1 MVIGFDGKRAYQ
13 NKTGLGNY
21 IRSLLPI
28 LAERYP
34 LDKYV
39 LFAPEKTSLFNI
51 STIPQADAV
60 FPSGDF
66 FKSLP
71 AMWRRYGMVK
81 AIKDYG
87 VDLYH
92 GVSNELPNGIRR
104 SGAKS
109 VVTVHDI
116 IFERFPET
124 YNLDERYVHRWK
136 IKYACRV
143 ADAVV
148 AISEQTKNDLVA
160 FYKVPPEK
168 ITVVY
173 QSCNPIFQRPV
184 EEQEKTEIK
193 KRYQLPDKYF
203 LFVSSIAPRKNLI
216 TICRALASIKKEL
229 QIPLVVIGN
238 GKKEKEAA
246 REFMRTNG
254 IEHLLILLN
263 EMPVSNDPGFTT
275 AADFPAIYQQ
285 ALALIYPSIFEGFG
299 APLLEALWSGLPVI
313 SSNASCLPEV
323 GGDAALYFEPYDV
336 DTLSKHMMH
345 VANDE
350 SLASE
355 MILKGRTQAEKFSR
369 EKYAGNMMAVY
380 QSVLNSQTLAN
391 R

>member
-1 MVIGFDGKRAYQ
+1 MIIGYDGKRAYQ

-21 IRSLLPI
+21 IRSLLPV
-28 LAERYP
+28 LAEYYP
-34 LDKYV
+34 NEKYV
-39 LFAPEKTSLFNI
+39 LFAPEKTDLFNLND
-51 STIPQADAV
+51 IPQADAV

-66 FKSLP
+66 YKTLP
-71 AMWRRYGMVK
+71 AVWRRYGMVK
-81 AIKDYG
+81 AIKDYA
-87 VDLYH
+87 VDIYH

-143 ADAVV
+143 ADTVV
-148 AISEQTKNDLVA
+148 AISEQTRNDLIE
-160 FYKVPPEK
+160 FYKVPAEK

-173 QSCNPIFQRPV
+173 QSCNPIFQRLV
-184 EEQEKTEIK
+184 NENEKQSVK
-193 KRYQLPDKYF
+193 HLYGLPEKYF

-216 TICRALASIKKEL
+216 AICKAMVMLKDGL

-238 GKKEKEAA
+238 GKKEKEEAKNLMTA
-246 REFMRTNG
+246 NG
-254 IEHLLILLN
+254 LGHLLILLN
-263 EMPVSNDPGFTT
+263 EMPQSAASRFST

-299 APLLEALWSGLPVI
+299 APLLEALWSDLPVI

-323 GGDAALYFEPYDV
+323 GGEAALYFEPHDI
-336 DTLSKHMMH
+336 DTLANHMRNI
-345 VANDE
+345 ANNKE
-350 SLASE
+350 LAAS
-355 MILKGRTQAEKFSR
+355 MILKGKQQAQKFSK
-369 EKYAGNMMAVY
+369 ENYANSMMAVY
-380 QSVLNSQTLAN
+380 KKLLQ
-391 R
+391 